1 MMDIMNWTRCEREFI
16 RKVERDDNKITSL
29 VATATKRMNLLKTIK
44 VNPDTVSFII
54 EGYYE
59 VIKELLVAYLLK
71 NWLKS
76 SNHQCL
82 ISYFY
87 KENNDKEYE
96 TDVIAQLSYY
106 RNRLDY
112 YGELIPIEI
121 YEKYKEDIPKIIRLL
136 RELVEVD
143 ANSGIV
149 RKLKR

>member
-1 MMDIMNWTRCEREFI
+1 MMDIMNWARCEREFI
-16 RKVERDDNKITSL
+16 RRIEIDDDKIKSIM
-29 VATATKRMNLLKTIK
+29 ATATKRLNLLKTIA
-44 VNPDTVSFII
+44 VNQDTVSFII

-71 NWLKS
+71 NGLKS

-87 KENNDKEYE
+87 KENQDKEYE

-121 YEKYKEDIPKIIRLL
+121 YEKYKKDIPAIITMLL
-136 RELVEVD
+136 KKVQ
-143 ANSGIV
+143 
-149 RKLKR
+149 